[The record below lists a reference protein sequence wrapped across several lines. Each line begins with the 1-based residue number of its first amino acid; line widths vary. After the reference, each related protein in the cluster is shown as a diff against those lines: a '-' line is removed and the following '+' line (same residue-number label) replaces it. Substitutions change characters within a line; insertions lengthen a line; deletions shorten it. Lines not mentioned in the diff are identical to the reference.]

1 MDLLR
6 RENFPEDS
14 KLIKEN
20 IMTLKIKKLR
30 PGAIIPKRATKNS
43 AGLDV
48 HACIDKPVEIP
59 VGEIRNFPIGIAVA
73 PDCDDVVMLMFPRS
87 GLGRS
92 KGISLPNCVG
102 VIDSDYRG
110 EIQVPLINH
119 GREPY
124 TVLPGEKIAQLVTV
138 PVIFP
143 DVEETDTLSK
153 TDRGEAGFG
162 SSGKF

>member
-1 MDLLR
+1 
-6 RENFPEDS
+6 
-14 KLIKEN
+14 
-20 IMTLKIKKLR
+20 MTLKIKKLR
-30 PGAIIPKRATKNS
+30 PGAIIPTRATKNS

-48 HACIDKPVEIP
+48 HACIDEPIEIP
-59 VGEIRNFPIGIAVA
+59 VGQIRNFPIGIAIA
-73 PDCDDVVMLMFPRS
+73 PDREDVVMLMFPRS

-119 GREPY
+119 GSEPY
-124 TVLPGEKIAQLVTV
+124 TVQPGERIAQLVTV

-143 DVEETDTLSK
+143 DVEEAEELSE
-153 TDRGEAGFG
+153 TERGTAGFG
-162 SSGKF
+162 STGKY